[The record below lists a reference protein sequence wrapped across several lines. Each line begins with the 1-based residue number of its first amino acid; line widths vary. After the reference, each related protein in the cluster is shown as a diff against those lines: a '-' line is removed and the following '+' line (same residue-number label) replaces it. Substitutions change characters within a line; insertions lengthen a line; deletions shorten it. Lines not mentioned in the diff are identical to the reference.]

1 MTETDSGTVQL
12 GPLPEGTQAPDFT
25 LPSSI
30 GDSVGLSD
38 LRGKPV
44 ILAFYPADWS
54 PTCSDQMSLYQ
65 GLAPEFD
72 RFDAHLLGISV
83 DGKWCHQAFARE
95 RGIEFPLL
103 ADFEPKGAIASTYG
117 VYGTTGVSRR
127 ALFVIDAD
135 GVIRWSHVFDKGVI
149 PGADGIVEALERIQ
163 QS

>member
-1 MTETDSGTVQL
+1 MTTADPGVAL
-12 GPLPEGTQAPDFT
+12 PGPLPEGAPAPDFT

-30 GDSVGLSD
+30 GDSVTLNK

-65 GLAPEFD
+65 GLSPEFR

-83 DGKWCHQAFARE
+83 DGKWCHQAFADD

-117 VYGTTGVSRR
+117 VYGTTGVSKR

-135 GVIRWSHVFDKGVI
+135 GVIRWRHVFEKGVI
-149 PGADGIVEALERIQ
+149 PGADGIIEALERIQ
-163 QS
+163 RH